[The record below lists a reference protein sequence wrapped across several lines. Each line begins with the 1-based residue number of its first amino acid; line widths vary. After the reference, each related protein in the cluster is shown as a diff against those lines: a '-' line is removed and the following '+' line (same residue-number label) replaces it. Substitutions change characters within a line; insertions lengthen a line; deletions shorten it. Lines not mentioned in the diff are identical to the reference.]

1 VKELTHEQLYQPC
14 RISQLNLTSTDEL
27 NSSNEILGQ
36 DRALQAIQFGVGMS
50 HDGYNIFALGSP
62 GLGKKT
68 VISHILQ
75 NEKKSITHRT
85 LSDWCYVHNFSAPSK
100 PVKFSFPC
108 GQAKLFKAAYDTV
121 IKKIE
126 DAIPEL
132 ANNPDYATQLDSL
145 FHALIKK
152 HLHSSAITK
161 YLHTVV
167 QDISKNINHHQ
178 KNHDSSHAGYE
189 YFAAKNTYR
198 INVIIEHDEQPELPV
213 IYEDHPT
220 YHNLFGFV
228 GQTSAMGTLSTDF
241 TLIKPGALH
250 RANGGYLIIDA
261 EKLLQYP
268 QTWDTLKQALRTK
281 KIRMEPQD
289 KAHNPSSN
297 VWIDPEAIPLEI
309 KIILMGERSVYYSL
323 YDADSEMA
331 ELFKVIA
338 DYSETM
344 EWTTENEKKYIHL
357 IVKLIKDS
365 KLLPFSIPAVGRI
378 IEASARLADS
388 NCKLSIH
395 MGEVKDLLC
404 EANYWARQ
412 KQNKIVH
419 ITDVIY
425 ALDQQIFRCSR
436 AKLEYQ
442 DEVLRNDILI
452 DVSGERVGTLNALTI
467 MDMGNIEFGIPCRI
481 TGTTRL
487 GEGDIVNIEREI
499 DMSGAIHS
507 KGISI
512 LSAFIGARFGQQQA
526 LHFFASL
533 VFEQMY
539 SEIEGDSA
547 SLAELCV
554 LLSSLANHPLKQ
566 SIALTGSVNQH
577 GDVQIIGGVN
587 QKIEGFFDLCKE
599 KGLTGEQGVII
610 PYANIA
616 NLMLHH
622 NVVDAV
628 KANQFH
634 IYPVKHV
641 DDALEILSDL
651 TTGRLNEDNEYPS
664 GSINCLINQR
674 LKQYTEYRH
683 HDATGRHHDTDD
695 HSHRE

>member
-1 VKELTHEQLYQPC
+1 MKELTHEQLYQPC
-14 RISQLNLTSTDEL
+14 SLSQLNLTSTNEL

-36 DRALQAIQFGVGMS
+36 DRARQALQFGAGML

-62 GLGKKT
+62 GAGKKT
-68 VISHILQ
+68 VIAHILQ
-75 NEKKSITHRT
+75 NEKKSVAHRA
-85 LSDWCYVHNFSAPSK
+85 LSDWCYVHNFSDSSK
-100 PVKFSFPC
+100 PVKLDFPC
-108 GQAKLFKAAYDTV
+108 GQAKTFKATYEVV

-126 DAIPEL
+126 DSIPEL
-132 ANNPDYATQLDSL
+132 VNNFDYATQLDSL
-145 FHALIKK
+145 FHALINK
-152 HLHSSAITK
+152 HQYSSAITK
-161 YLHTVV
+161 YLHAVV
-167 QDISKNINHHQ
+167 QDISKNINDHQ
-178 KNHDSSHAGYE
+178 KNNNFNCTGYDG
-189 YFAAKNTYR
+189 FGAKNIYR
-198 INVIIEHDEQPELPV
+198 VNVIIEHDEQPELPV

-220 YHNLFGFV
+220 YHNLLGFTE
-228 GQTSAMGTLSTDF
+228 QTSVMGLLSTDF
-241 TLIKPGALH
+241 TLINPGALH

-261 EKLLQYP
+261 AKLLQYP
-268 QTWDTLKQALRTK
+268 QAWDALKQALQTK
-281 KIRMEPQD
+281 KIRIEPLD
-289 KAHNPSSN
+289 KAHHPGSGA
-297 VWIDPEAIPLEI
+297 WINPEAIPLDI
-309 KIILMGERSVYYSL
+309 KIILTGERSVYYSL
-323 YDADSEMA
+323 YDADSDVA

-344 EWTTENEKKYIHL
+344 EWTAENEKKYIHL

-365 KLLPFSIPAVGRI
+365 KLLPFSMAAVGRI
-378 IEASARLADS
+378 IEESARYADS

-395 MGEVKDLLC
+395 MGAIKDLLC
-404 EANYWARQ
+404 EANYWAKR

-419 ITDVIY
+419 IEDVMY
-425 ALDQQIFRCSR
+425 ALDQQIFRCNR

-442 DEVLRNDILI
+442 DEILRNDILI
-452 DVSGERVGTLNALTI
+452 DVSGKRVGTLNALTI
-467 MDMGNIEFGIPCRI
+467 MDVGNIEFGMPCRI
-481 TGTTRL
+481 TGITRL
-487 GEGDIVNIEREI
+487 GEGDIVNIEREV

-512 LSAFIGARFGQQQA
+512 LSAFIGARFGQQQV

-539 SEIEGDSA
+539 SEIDGDSA

-577 GDVQIIGGVN
+577 GEVQIIGGVN

-610 PYANIA
+610 PYANVA

-651 TTGRLNEDNEYPS
+651 ATGQINEDNEYPS
-664 GSINCLINQR
+664 DSIDYLIYQR
-674 LKQYTEYRH
+674 LKQYAEH
-683 HDATGRHHDTDD
+683 RHHDTGRHNDADD